1 MPPIYVKGGLWTNV
15 EDEILKAAVS
25 KYGPNQWSRV
35 SSLLVKKTAKQAKAR
50 WQEYLNP
57 IVNRSDW
64 TREEDEKL
72 LRLAKLVPNQWR
84 SIAPIMGRTAT
95 SCVERY
101 QKLLDDASG
110 YQREQGED
118 DDAEDELG
126 LAGAGIES
134 LPSTGNNIIGDLN
147 IHPESK
153 PARPDEEEMDEE
165 EREMLSE
172 ARARLANTQ
181 GKKAKRKARERMLEE
196 TKRISQLQK
205 RRELKAAGI
214 KVSIES
220 KNKKKRKEFDYNADI
235 PHEVTPQQGL
245 YDVESEVRSNLV
257 DQNKFNRSVQDQGI
271 QVNDN
276 DKKNKGER
284 RDTKEKK
291 DNRKR
296 EAESIEGQA
305 KPYTDDFT
313 IKRQKLELPAP
324 DVEMEEVIDGDIDS
338 RILKA
343 TLDLKS
349 SQKQKSSLITGEGD
363 YSKEAEEE
371 EEEDVDAKK
380 EKKEEGVKRSTE
392 VQKTRTGKVKS
403 SLSSLKKLLLS
414 LLSKLPQPQ
423 RNPEIVLPSLDEAEE
438 YILASTE
445 DKNSERFKN
454 IEILKQQN
462 HEKAL
467 RRRSQVVQLGLTIPN
482 PRIIKKPGSD
492 VQGLDLLILEEVNL
506 LLNSDYKRYQD
517 LTYDAELVDDLNEE
531 EYEKAKKEIL
541 EEILK
546 AAQAQPNTLADDLI
560 NTFEVAEASI
570 YKLHD
575 FANKATEIESTIS
588 ESTQYQD
595 YLDVSEK
602 LRNSIEALSAES
614 LELDILIRNYSDM
627 QKNEEYAIEARISRL
642 QSLVDKLVE
651 AEQTASSILR
661 EKRR

>member
-57 IVNRSDW
+57 IVNRSNW

-153 PARPDEEEMDEE
+153 PARPDEEDMDEE

-245 YDVESEVRSNLV
+245 YDVESEIRSNLS
-257 DQNKFNRSVQDQGI
+257 DQSKFNRSVQDQGI

-276 DKKNKGER
+276 DKRNKGDK
-284 RDTKEKK
+284 RDKKEKK

-296 EAESIEGQA
+296 EVESIEGEA
-305 KPYTDDFT
+305 KSYTNDFSL
-313 IKRQKLELPAP
+313 KRQKLDLPAP
-324 DVEMEEVIDGDIDS
+324 DVEMEEGSDDDIDN

-349 SQKQKSSLITGEGD
+349 SQKQKSSLITGEST
-363 YSKEAEEE
+363 YSKER
-371 EEEDVDAKK
+371 EEDDVDDVKK
-380 EKKEEGVKRSTE
+380 EKVKEDVERSTA
-392 VQKTRTGKVKS
+392 VMKSRTDKVKS
-403 SLSSLKKLLLS
+403 SLSSLKRLLLS
-414 LLSKLPQPQ
+414 SLSKLPQPQ

-438 YILASTE
+438 IILTSTE
-445 DKNSERFKN
+445 DSSTERFKN
-454 IEILKQQN
+454 IEILKQHD

-467 RRRSQVVQLGLTIPN
+467 KRRSQAVQLGLSIPN
-482 PRIIKKPGSD
+482 PSIIKNPGSN
-492 VQGLDLLILEEVNL
+492 VRGLDLLIFNEVNSL
-506 LLNSDYKRYQD
+506 LRSDYKRYQD
-517 LTYDAELVDDLNEE
+517 MAYDADLVEDLNEE
-531 EYEKAKKEIL
+531 EYEKVHQEISEEML
-541 EEILK
+541 KVSQGQSIPSEEILIK
-546 AAQAQPNTLADDLI
+546 
-560 NTFEVAEASI
+560 TFEAAEASI

-588 ESTQYQD
+588 KSTQYQD
-595 YLDVSEK
+595 HSDLSEK
-602 LRNSIEALSAES
+602 LRNNIEALSAES
-614 LELDILIRNYSDM
+614 LELDISIKNYSDM
-627 QKNEEYAIEARISRL
+627 QKDEEYAIEARNSRL
-642 QSLVDKLVE
+642 QGLVDKLVE

-661 EKRR
+661 ENRR